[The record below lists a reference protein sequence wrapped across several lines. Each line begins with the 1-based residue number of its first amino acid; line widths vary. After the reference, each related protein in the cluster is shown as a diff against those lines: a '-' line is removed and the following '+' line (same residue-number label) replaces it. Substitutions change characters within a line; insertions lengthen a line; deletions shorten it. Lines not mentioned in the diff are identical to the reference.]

1 MTIPTNRTALS
12 NNATTVLRMRHYP
25 TEHVE
30 QKQIEKSPWGDGKA
44 NRVEFTPW
52 LRRRDR
58 DGVGGRGGQ
67 RLGNVRSWSDV

>member
-1 MTIPTNRTALS
+1 MTSP
-12 NNATTVLRMRHYP
+12 P
-25 TEHVE
+25 TEQQCLAMPRQSYARNPSQPDLSSE
-30 QKQIEKSPWGDGKA
+30 EEKKSSLGTGRA
-44 NRVEFTPW
+44 NRVEFALW